1 MKKRHLVV
9 VLIMM
14 IAASG
19 LLTGCGSDKPVL
31 NVYNWGEYMD
41 PEVIQ
46 MFEDEFQ
53 VKVNYKTYP
62 TNEDMYAKLK
72 SGSAEFDVVFPSDY
86 MLERMIK
93 EDMVAK
99 IDMANIPNYSNINDR
114 FKNLPY
120 DPNNEYSV
128 PYFWGTLGILYNTTM
143 VDEQVDSWASL
154 WDEKYAKQ
162 ILILDSSR
170 DSIGMALKYL
180 GYSLNTTSDAELA
193 EAKALLLEQKPL
205 VLAYVVD
212 ETRNMMVQGEAA
224 MALTWSGEAI
234 DLAAENEDLA
244 YALPKEGSNL
254 WFDVAAIPKNSPN
267 QELAEAFI
275 NFLNR
280 PDIAYLNASYVGYS
294 TPNTAAYDQLDDE
307 IKSADS
313 YYPSDDVLDRCEVF
327 YDLGDYNDVYH
338 ELWLDIMIDNK

>member
-1 MKKRHLVV
+1 MKKKRLLV
-9 VLIMM
+9 VLIVI
-14 IAASG
+14 IALST
-19 LLTGCGSDKPVL
+19 LLTGCGNSKPVL

-41 PEVIQ
+41 PDVIK

-62 TNEDMYAKLK
+62 TNEDMYSKLK
-72 SGSAEFDVVFPSDY
+72 SGSAEFDVVFPSEY
-86 MLERMIK
+86 MLERMIN

-99 IDMANIPNYSNINDR
+99 INMANIPNFSNIDDR
-114 FKNLPY
+114 FKNLSY

-143 VDEQVDSWASL
+143 VDEPVDSWSIL
-154 WDEKYAKQ
+154 WSEEYAKQ

-170 DSIGMALKYL
+170 DSLAMALKYL
-180 GYSLNTTSDAELA
+180 GYSLNTTNDAELA

-212 ETRNMMVQGEAA
+212 EARNMMVQGEAA

-280 PDIAYLNASYVGYS
+280 PDIAFMNADYVGYS
-294 TPNTAAYDQLDDE
+294 TPNTAAFDQLDDE
-307 IKSADS
+307 IKTADS
-313 YYPSDDVLDRCEVF
+313 YYPSQDVLDRCEVF
-327 YDLGDYNDVYH
+327 YDLGDYNDIYH
-338 ELWLDIMIDNK
+338 ELWLDIMIEN